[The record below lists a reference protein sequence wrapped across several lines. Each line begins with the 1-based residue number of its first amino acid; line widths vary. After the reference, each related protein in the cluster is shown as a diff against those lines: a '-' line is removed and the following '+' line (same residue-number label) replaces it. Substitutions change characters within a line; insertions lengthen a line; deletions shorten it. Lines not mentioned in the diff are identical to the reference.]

1 MNNFFSAAA
10 PAAITAAILIFL
22 SGCGSSPAPEDDTLA
37 MDSYLSSDRLEN
49 ISGDYSAQPTTTEIT
64 AMTSDTKTASD
75 SVSAATAKT
84 ARGTVKK
91 QSPKTAAPP
100 KTTVR
105 AAAKA
110 TAKKTAAKKT
120 TAKKTTAKVTTRRT
134 VTTRAYAVGD
144 VNHDGNIDIRDS
156 TCLLNMI
163 SDGKNTSAVK
173 HEADVNRDGVVNMDD
188 VKQLVI
194 SFNYKGDI
202 NCDCKIDLAD
212 AQLLLSYIQNGKTSA
227 IKSRGDINGDKT
239 VDMTD
244 YKLLTEYLRG

>member
-1 MNNFFSAAA
+1 MNKFFSAAA

-22 SGCGSSPAPEDDTLA
+22 SGCGSSPVPEDDTLT

-49 ISGDYSAQPTTTEIT
+49 ISGDYSTQPTTTKIT
-64 AMTSDTKTASD
+64 AMTATAKTASD
-75 SVSAATAKT
+75 TVSAATAKT
-84 ARGTVKK
+84 ARGTVEKRK
-91 QSPKTAAPP
+91 NVAPP
-100 KTTVR
+100 KTTVK

-110 TAKKTAAKKT
+110 TAKKTTAKKTAAKKT
-120 TAKKTTAKVTTRRT
+120 TAKVTTRKT

-144 VNHDGNIDIRDS
+144 VNHDGNVDIRDS
-156 TCLLNMI
+156 TYLLNMI
-163 SDGKNTSAVK
+163 SDGKDTSAVK

-212 AQLLLSYIQNGKTSA
+212 AQLLLNYIQNGKTAA